1 MVLFKSPRDVLQIKT
16 LSQQLG
22 LGSQLKIWYQD
33 ATSTLYGHLL
43 IDLTPN
49 TVDSLRYCTNSGSVS
64 SKLYL
69 LAGTETKFLDDEHT
83 IRLHTPNISNNFP
96 KTSKTI
102 HPPCPKSFIQFLRE
116 CLVHLLRGKLK
127 DLGKVDIV
135 KHRREISELTQRR
148 TSLQKRRTISSSPKG
163 LQLVSVITPFVIKGL
178 T

>member
-16 LSQQLG
+16 LNQQLG

-83 IRLHTPNISNNFP
+83 IRLYTPNISTIFP

-102 HPPCPKSFIQFLRE
+102 HPPLSKKFHSIPQRMSSTLATRQAKVSPKSRHSKTSKRNIRTHTKKKFTAEKENYF
-116 CLVHLLRGKLK
+116 KLA
-127 DLGKVDIV
+127 
-135 KHRREISELTQRR
+135 
-148 TSLQKRRTISSSPKG
+148 KRLTISICYHS
-163 LQLVSVITPFVIKGL
+163 FCH
-178 T
+178 